1 MKKIMMEM
9 IIKHVLEMMMMTLL
23 PQVKKEGSQSA
34 MRLCMGSRR
43 GFIARIKVRVMMMM
57 MMAMMRMMMM
67 VMMVMVA
74 RTRNDEDDDDNDE
87 QWSLAYN
94 QHTMD

>member
-1 MKKIMMEM
+1 MNKIMMKM

-57 MMAMMRMMMM
+57 AMMRMMMMMMM

-87 QWSLAYN
+87 QWSLA
-94 QHTMD
+94 

>member
-1 MKKIMMEM
+1 MKKILMEM

-57 MMAMMRMMMM
+57 MMAMMVMMLM
-67 VMMVMVA
+67 VVMMMVMVA

-87 QWSLAYN
+87 QWSLA
-94 QHTMD
+94 

>member
-1 MKKIMMEM
+1 MEM

-57 MMAMMRMMMM
+57 MMAMMVMMLM
-67 VMMVMVA
+67 VVMMMVMVA

-87 QWSLAYN
+87 QWSLA
-94 QHTMD
+94 

>member
-57 MMAMMRMMMM
+57 MMMAMMRMTTM
-67 VMMVMVA
+67 VVMMMVMVA

-87 QWSLAYN
+87 QWSLA
-94 QHTMD
+94 

>member
-1 MKKIMMEM
+1 MKKITMEM

-43 GFIARIKVRVMMMM
+43 GFIARIKVRVMMMKMMVMTM
-57 MMAMMRMMMM
+57 MMAMVVM
-67 VMMVMVA
+67 MMVMVA

-87 QWSLAYN
+87 QWSLA
-94 QHTMD
+94 

>member
-1 MKKIMMEM
+1 MKKILMDM

-57 MMAMMRMMMM
+57 MMAMMVMMLM
-67 VMMVMVA
+67 VVMMMVMVA

-87 QWSLAYN
+87 QWSLA
-94 QHTMD
+94 